1 MFQNVKW
8 ENHFKSDIEKDC
20 ILIYYG
26 NTNLNSSISN
36 IYDDF
41 KSNYT
46 KNETLSINELSHIYL
61 NKILSELLK
70 REVTENDFVKNQY
83 KKPYLQNSEI
93 FFNISHSQNAFVIA
107 ISNFEIGIDIEE
119 NAIELNIEDCMN
131 YAFSEEEINYCKREV
146 LESFF
151 SIWTLKEAFLKALG
165 IGLTDKLK
173 EINTLDVSIYK
184 AFNSKNITFLSP
196 KNEICSMVYSEKI
209 NQIYFGIL
217 Q

>member
-1 MFQNVKW
+1 
-8 ENHFKSDIEKDC
+8 
-20 ILIYYG
+20 
-26 NTNLNSSISN
+26 
-36 IYDDF
+36 
-41 KSNYT
+41 
-46 KNETLSINELSHIYL
+46 
-61 NKILSELLK
+61 LLK

-151 SIWTLKEAFLKALG
+151 SIWTLKEAFLKALS

-184 AFNSKNITFLSP
+184 AFNFKNITFLSP
-196 KNEICSMVYSEKI
+196 KNEICSMVYSENI